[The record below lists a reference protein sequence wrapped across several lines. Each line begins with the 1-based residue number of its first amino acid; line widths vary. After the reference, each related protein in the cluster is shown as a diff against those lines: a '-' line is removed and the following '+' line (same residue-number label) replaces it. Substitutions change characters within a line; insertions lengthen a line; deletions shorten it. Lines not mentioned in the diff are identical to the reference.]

1 MRRRGCRP
9 WHRKKHRDRHHFRG
23 PRRLFWRVYVYG
35 LLLLV
40 TVTVSSAIAGHLLS
54 SPSVSPSTRYRN
66 IALFIDKELS
76 VFLDRPAELD
86 EKLERIHV
94 AFEAD
99 VAVYDR
105 SGTLI
110 AAAGDTPAALDE
122 VPDAPHW
129 IRNGATFPIDGGRA
143 YAVAHFEQGGGYRF
157 LLVPLVVLVVL
168 ALVTLPLARNIVRP
182 IERITRAAHAL
193 GEGRLD
199 ARTGVTRRDEVGA
212 LAKAFDEMAARLERL
227 VAGEKELR
235 ANVSHELRTPLARM
249 RVALEI
255 AEEGAQDPNTLQK
268 HLRGIRGD
276 IEELEELVDQVLIT
290 ARLDLGND
298 EELALRQKEL
308 DLGAVAE
315 ASAKRFRETH
325 RGHELTLACGDDAVL
340 VGDPKLIKR
349 VIDNLLE
356 NSAKYASPSDGPI
369 TIEVRMSRTDAAV
382 TVNDRGVGVAPDDV
396 ERLFEPF
403 FRADSIRSTNAKGVG
418 LGLSFCKRVVEAHG
432 GHIRAEPRPEGGL
445 SVSFTLPRRR

>member
-1 MRRRGCRP
+1 MGGRGSPSCGRR
-9 WHRKKHRDRHHFRG
+9 RDRHRFRG
-23 PRRLFWRVYVYG
+23 PRRLFWRVYAYG

-40 TVTVSSAIAGHLLS
+40 AVTVASALAGHLLS
-54 SPSVSPSTRYRN
+54 APSASTGARYRN
-66 IALFIDKELS
+66 IAAFIDGELS

-86 EKLERIHV
+86 EKLERIHR

-99 VAVYDR
+99 VAIY
-105 SGTLI
+105 GATGELI
-110 AAAGDTPAALDE
+110 ASAGETPAPLEE
-122 VPDAPHW
+122 VPTAPRW

-143 YAVAHFEQGGGYRF
+143 YAVAHFDQGGSFRW
-157 LLVPLVVLVVL
+157 LIVPLVVLGVL

-182 IERITRAAHAL
+182 IEKVTHAAQAL
-193 GEGRLD
+193 GGGQLD
-199 ARTGVTRRDEVGA
+199 ARSGVKRRDEVGA
-212 LAKAFDEMAARLERL
+212 LAAAFDDMAARLERL

-255 AEEGAQDPNTLQK
+255 AEEGAQDPHTLQK

-308 DLGAVAE
+308 DLAEVA
-315 ASAKRFRETH
+315 ASSAKRFRETH
-325 RGHELTLACGDDAVL
+325 REHELELVPAVDAVL
-340 VGDPKLIKR
+340 VGDAKLIKR

-356 NSAKYASPSDGPI
+356 NSAKYASPADGPI
-369 TIEVRMSRTDAAV
+369 SMEIRMSPSEASLTVTDH
-382 TVNDRGVGVAPDDV
+382 GVGVAPDDID
-396 ERLFEPF
+396 RLFEPF
-403 FRADSIRSTNAKGVG
+403 FRADSIRSTSTKGVG

-432 GHIRAEPRPEGGL
+432 GRIQAQPRPEGGL
-445 SVSFTLPRRR
+445 SVSFSLPRRR